1 MLLPR
6 QVDAVSKVG
15 REDGHPW
22 RAADQGS
29 KHALRRIHHRQIGP
43 HALRILEVRD
53 SREPNFLPSAA
64 RRVGISFQPVE
75 GTRFEIFPE
84 ML

>member
-29 KHALRRIHHRQIGP
+29 KHALQRIHHRQIGP
-43 HALRILEVRD
+43 HAFRILEVRD
-53 SREPNFLPSAA
+53 SREPNFHPSAA

>member
-1 MLLPR
+1 MLLPK
-6 QVDAVSKVG
+6 QADAVSKVG
-15 REDGHPW
+15 RENGHPW
-22 RAADQGS
+22 RATDQGS
-29 KHALRRIHHRQIGP
+29 KHSLHRAHHRQIGP
-43 HALRILEVRD
+43 HAFRILEVRD

-64 RRVGISFQPVE
+64 RRVGISFQSVE

>member
-29 KHALRRIHHRQIGP
+29 KHALQRIHHRQIGP
-43 HALRILEVRD
+43 HAFRILEVRD
-53 SREPNFLPSAA
+53 SREPNFLPNAA
-64 RRVGISFQPVE
+64 RRVGISFQSVE
-75 GTRFEIFPE
+75 GTRVEIFPE

>member
-15 REDGHPW
+15 RKDGHPW
-22 RAADQGS
+22 RTADRGS
-29 KHALRRIHHRQIGP
+29 KHALQRIHHRQIGP
-43 HALRILEVRD
+43 HAFRILEVRD

>member
-6 QVDAVSKVG
+6 QVNAVSKVG

-29 KHALRRIHHRQIGP
+29 KHALQRIHHRQIGP
-43 HALRILEVRD
+43 HAFRILEVRD

>member
-1 MLLPR
+1 MLLPQ

-22 RAADQGS
+22 RATDQGS
-29 KHALRRIHHRQIGP
+29 KHALQRPRHRQIGP
-43 HALRILEVRD
+43 HAFRILEVRD

>member
-6 QVDAVSKVG
+6 QVDAVSKVD

-29 KHALRRIHHRQIGP
+29 KHALQRIHHRQIGP
-43 HALRILEVRD
+43 HAFRILEVRD

-75 GTRFEIFPE
+75 GTRLEIFPE